1 MISTL
6 SPASKT
12 SRRKADSTFD
22 NICLKFAGPRKSSSL
37 PVSKKFYA
45 DILERVIVTS
55 LLLPESEK
63 FTRQTM
69 DLIDTYLR
77 THKIHLPS
85 QPKEIQLIFAVIL
98 PEIDRALTRSERARE
113 RAEKRH
119 KTAIENLPESR
130 SDHPSESAKIH
141 TSTTTFSASDSTP
154 KTAPCPSSGHGKIAP
169 VATLSSHQNSTPKSS
184 PETSSERAKISTSAT
199 LSSHQNSTPKNS
211 PEASSETTKISTSAT
226 LSSLKNSTPESA
238 PISTKICP
246 SRRSAINADEDM
258 EATLHT
264 QKSGADEELKSA
276 ENLPFG
282 QASSAVGFPLH
293 PALTRRE
300 RRRLANAEKRAGKLR
315 VKPLGKA

>member
-1 MISTL
+1 MTSIL

-154 KTAPCPSSGHGKIAP
+154 KTAPCHSSGHGKIAP
-169 VATLSSHQNSTPKSS
+169 VATLSSHQNSNPKSTPKST
-184 PETSSERAKISTSAT
+184 PET
-199 LSSHQNSTPKNS
+199 
-211 PEASSETTKISTSAT
+211 SSETTKIPTSTT

-238 PISTKICP
+238 LLSTKICP
-246 SRRSAINADEDM
+246 SRRSAINANEDM
-258 EATLHT
+258 EDPLHI
-264 QKSGADEELKSA
+264 QKSGANEELKSA

-282 QASSAVGFPLH
+282 QASSTGVFPLH
-293 PALTRRE
+293 LTLTRRE

>member
-1 MISTL
+1 MTSIL

-113 RAEKRH
+113 RAEKRRG
-119 KTAIENLPESR
+119 TAIENLPESR
-130 SDHPSESAKIH
+130 SDHHSESAKIPP
-141 TSTTTFSASDSTP
+141 SATTFSASDSTS
-154 KTAPCPSSGHGKIAP
+154 KTAPRASSGQGKIAH
-169 VATLSSHQNSTPKSS
+169 VATISSHQNSTPKST
-184 PETSSERAKISTSAT
+184 PETSSETTKISTSAT
-199 LSSHQNSTPKNS
+199 LSSHQNSTP
-211 PEASSETTKISTSAT
+211 ETAS
-226 LSSLKNSTPESA
+226 
-238 PISTKICP
+238 ISTKICP
-246 SRRSAINADEDM
+246 SRRSAINVDE
-258 EATLHT
+258 EVEHPFHI

-276 ENLPFG
+276 EKSPVRTSLISGRIPPP
-282 QASSAVGFPLH
+282 SRPH
-293 PALTRRE
+293 PT
-300 RRRLANAEKRAGKLR
+300 
-315 VKPLGKA
+315 

>member
-1 MISTL
+1 MTSIL

-141 TSTTTFSASDSTP
+141 TSTTTFSA
-154 KTAPCPSSGHGKIAP
+154 
-169 VATLSSHQNSTPKSS
+169 
-184 PETSSERAKISTSAT
+184 
-199 LSSHQNSTPKNS
+199 
-211 PEASSETTKISTSAT
+211 
-226 LSSLKNSTPESA
+226 
-238 PISTKICP
+238 
-246 SRRSAINADEDM
+246 
-258 EATLHT
+258 
-264 QKSGADEELKSA
+264 
-276 ENLPFG
+276 
-282 QASSAVGFPLH
+282 
-293 PALTRRE
+293 
-300 RRRLANAEKRAGKLR
+300 
-315 VKPLGKA
+315 

>member
-1 MISTL
+1 MTSTL

-12 SRRKADSTFD
+12 SRRKADSTFN

-63 FTRQTM
+63 FTRRTM

-113 RAEKRH
+113 RAEKRR
-119 KTAIENLPESR
+119 KTAIENLPKSR
-130 SDHPSESAKIH
+130 SGHPSESAKIH
-141 TSTTTFSASDSTP
+141 SSATTFSTSDSTL
-154 KTAPCPSSGHGKIAP
+154 KTATQASSGHGKIAP
-169 VATLSSHQNSTPKSS
+169 VATLSSLKNSTRKSS
-184 PETSSERAKISTSAT
+184 PETSSETTKTSTST
-199 LSSHQNSTPKNS
+199 
-211 PEASSETTKISTSAT
+211 T
-226 LSSLKNSTPESA
+226 LSSLKNSTSESA
-238 PISTKICP
+238 PIS
-246 SRRSAINADEDM
+246 M
-258 EATLHT
+258 EI
-264 QKSGADEELKSA
+264 
-276 ENLPFG
+276 
-282 QASSAVGFPLH
+282 PLH

>member
-1 MISTL
+1 MTSIL

-113 RAEKRH
+113 RAEKRRG
-119 KTAIENLPESR
+119 TAIENLPESR
-130 SDHPSESAKIH
+130 SDHHSESAKIPP
-141 TSTTTFSASDSTP
+141 SATTFSASDSTS
-154 KTAPCPSSGHGKIAP
+154 KTAPRASSGQGKIAH
-169 VATLSSHQNSTPKSS
+169 VATISSHQNSTPKNS
-184 PETSSERAKISTSAT
+184 PETSSETTKISTSAT
-199 LSSHQNSTPKNS
+199 LSSHQNSTPENS
-211 PEASSETTKISTSAT
+211 PETSSETTKISTSTT
-226 LSSLKNSTPESA
+226 LSSLKNSTPETAS
-238 PISTKICP
+238 ISTKICP
-246 SRRSAINADEDM
+246 SRRSAINVDE
-258 EATLHT
+258 EVEHPFHI

-276 ENLPFG
+276 EKSPVRTSLISGRIPPP
-282 QASSAVGFPLH
+282 SRPH
-293 PALTRRE
+293 PT
-300 RRRLANAEKRAGKLR
+300 
-315 VKPLGKA
+315 

>member
-1 MISTL
+1 MTSTL
-6 SPASKT
+6 SPTSKT

-98 PEIDRALTRSERARE
+98 PEIDRALTRSERARK
-113 RAEKRH
+113 RAEKRRG
-119 KTAIENLPESR
+119 TAIENLPESR
-130 SDHPSESAKIH
+130 SDHPSESIKIH
-141 TSTTTFSASDSTP
+141 PSSTTFSASASTS
-154 KTAPCPSSGHGKIAP
+154 KTAPRASSEQGKIAP
-169 VATLSSHQNSTPKSS
+169 VATLSSYQNSIPKSS
-184 PETSSERAKISTSAT
+184 PETSSETTKNSTSTT
-199 LSSHQNSTPKNS
+199 LSSHQNSTPKIT
-211 PEASSETTKISTSAT
+211 PETSSKTTKISSTTT
-226 LSSLKNSTPESA
+226 LTSLKNSNPETS

-246 SRRSAINADEDM
+246 SRRSAINVDE
-258 EATLHT
+258 EVEHSLHP

-282 QASSAVGFPLH
+282 QATSAGVFPLR